1 MMKLLLFILLMF
13 ANSLAYSQDIWVT
26 DVKNLTISGPAVGN
40 RNLTFGVRNIL
51 EEIIQDK
58 DLILNPNSSTKLLIE
73 IVYFDVKKTSMQL
86 GAFGKK
92 TNATEI
98 IIKGVLAVNDVNI
111 KTVIAKGQ
119 AKSISTATLIVDKG
133 GKFSQ
138 SDVSTAMKKV
148 CEQLLND
155 LTL

>member
-138 SDVSTAMKKV
+138 SDVSTALKKV
-148 CEQLLND
+148 CKQLLNN

>member
-1 MMKLLLFILLMF
+1 MKLLLFILLMF

-40 RNLTFGVRNIL
+40 RDLTFGVRNIL

-58 DLILNPNSSTKLLIE
+58 DLLLNPNSSTKLLIE

-92 TNATEI
+92 TDATEI
-98 IIKGVLAVNDVNI
+98 IIKGVLIVNDTDS

-119 AKSISTATLIVDKG
+119 AKSVSTATLIIDKG

-138 SDVSTAMKKV
+138 SDVSTALKKV

-155 LTL
+155 LNL

>member
-1 MMKLLLFILLMF
+1 MKLLLFILLMF

-138 SDVSTAMKKV
+138 SDVSTALKKV
-148 CEQLLND
+148 CKQLLNN

>member
-1 MMKLLLFILLMF
+1 MKSLLLILLMF
-13 ANSLAYSQDIWVT
+13 IGTLSYSQDIWIT

-58 DLILNPNSSTKLLIE
+58 DLELNPNSSAKLLIE
-73 IVYFDVKKTSMQL
+73 IVYFDVKKTSLQL

-92 TNATEI
+92 TDITEI
-98 IIKGVLAVNDVNI
+98 IVKGVLITNNTDR
-111 KTVIAKGQ
+111 KTVVAKGQ
-119 AKSISTATLIVDKG
+119 AKSISTATLIIDEG

-138 SDVSTAMKKV
+138 SDVSTALKKV
-148 CEQLLND
+148 CEQLLNK
-155 LTL
+155 LKL

>member
-1 MMKLLLFILLMF
+1 MF

-98 IIKGVLAVNDVNI
+98 IIKGVLGVNDVNI

-138 SDVSTAMKKV
+138 SDVSTALKKV

>member
-1 MMKLLLFILLMF
+1 MKLLLFILLMF

-138 SDVSTAMKKV
+138 SDVSTALKKV

>member
-1 MMKLLLFILLMF
+1 MKLLLFILLMF

-138 SDVSTAMKKV
+138 SDVSTALKKV
-148 CEQLLND
+148 CEQLLNN

>member
-1 MMKLLLFILLMF
+1 MKLLLLTLLMF
-13 ANSLAYSQDIWVT
+13 ISSLSYAQDIWIT

-40 RNLTFGVRNIL
+40 RDLTFGVRNIL

-92 TNATEI
+92 TDATEI
-98 IIKGVLAVNDVNI
+98 IIKGVLIVNDADS
-111 KTVIAKGQ
+111 KTVIAKGH
-119 AKSISTATLIVDKG
+119 
-133 GKFSQ
+133 
-138 SDVSTAMKKV
+138 
-148 CEQLLND
+148 LN
-155 LTL
+155 LYQPLH

>member
-1 MMKLLLFILLMF
+1 MKLLLFILLMF

>member
-138 SDVSTAMKKV
+138 SDVSTALKKV

>member
-1 MMKLLLFILLMF
+1 
-13 ANSLAYSQDIWVT
+13 
-26 DVKNLTISGPAVGN
+26 
-40 RNLTFGVRNIL
+40 L

-58 DLILNPNSSTKLLIE
+58 DLVLNPNSSTKLLIE

-92 TNATEI
+92 TDETEI
-98 IIKGVLAVNDVNI
+98 VIKGVLITNDTDS

-119 AKSISTATLIVDKG
+119 AKSVSTATLIIDKG

-138 SDVSTAMKKV
+138 SDVSTALKKV
-148 CEQLLND
+148 CEQILND
-155 LTL
+155 LNL

>member
-1 MMKLLLFILLMF
+1 MMKLLLFALLMF
-13 ANSLAYSQDIWVT
+13 ISSLSYAQDIWIT

-40 RNLTFGVRNIL
+40 RDLTFGVRNIL

-92 TNATEI
+92 TDATEI
-98 IIKGVLAVNDVNI
+98 IIKGVLIVNDTDN

-119 AKSISTATLIVDKG
+119 AKSVSTATLIIDKG

-138 SDVSTAMKKV
+138 SDVSTALKKV

-155 LTL
+155 LNL

>member
-1 MMKLLLFILLMF
+1 MKSLLLILLMF
-13 ANSLAYSQDIWVT
+13 ISSLSYSQDIWVA

-40 RNLTFGVRNIL
+40 RDLTFGVRNIL

-58 DLILNPNSSTKLLIE
+58 DLVLNPNSSTKLLIE

-92 TNATEI
+92 TDETEI
-98 IIKGVLAVNDVNI
+98 VIKGVLITNDTDS

-119 AKSISTATLIVDKG
+119 AKSVSTATLIIDKG

-138 SDVSTAMKKV
+138 SDVSTALKKV
-148 CEQLLND
+148 CEQILND
-155 LTL
+155 LNL

>member
-1 MMKLLLFILLMF
+1 MKLLLFILLMF

-98 IIKGVLAVNDVNI
+98 IIKGVLGVNDVNI

-138 SDVSTAMKKV
+138 SDVSTALKKV